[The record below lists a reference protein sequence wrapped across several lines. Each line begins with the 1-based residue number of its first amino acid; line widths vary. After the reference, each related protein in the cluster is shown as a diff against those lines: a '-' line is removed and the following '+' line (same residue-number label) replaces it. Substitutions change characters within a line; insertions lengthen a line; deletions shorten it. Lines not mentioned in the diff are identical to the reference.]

1 MTNDR
6 KHLQSEGKEERDRE
20 VFTAAADG
28 LIIID
33 LESGLVI
40 DANPVACAMHAY
52 SRSEFSGLHP
62 ERFIH
67 PGSLKTFKKH
77 LRTFRPGGVFTAQVL
92 HMRGDGTTF
101 HAEWRA
107 TEFTSQHRSCLLG
120 IVRDVSERIKSEQ
133 QLQKRIKSRTREQ
146 FTLLEISHTLASTLE
161 LQPELILDQLRG
173 IIQYTNAVLFGLDDS
188 TLTAMAVRRG
198 TGTSPGRAPRELEL
212 SVPFQV
218 RLDGPEVLAA
228 LFNGH
233 RPIRL
238 ADIWSS
244 DPKAVFLQTLL
255 NGTAAVLLEGMQS
268 WMWVPL
274 AVRGRVIGGLGVAHT
289 RRNFFTAHHAALAL
303 SMADQVAITMVNAGL
318 YEKSRVLA
326 ALQERQ
332 RLAQNLHDAV
342 NQSLFSAG
350 LIAEVLPRLWDRDQ
364 VTARQSLEDLR
375 RLTRGAQA
383 EMRALLA
390 ELRPSVLTDS
400 SLGDL
405 LRQLANAF
413 TGRTNIPVSL
423 NIPGE
428 HILPP
433 EIQVAF
439 YRICQESLNNI
450 ARHAGA
456 SHVVIDL
463 QHDTEVGTSVS
474 SVSDVGTPK
483 EIQVRSTELHI
494 RDNGHG
500 FDTAEITSPGHYGLS
515 MMRERAE
522 AMGARLNFTSHP
534 GQGTDIYLRWP
545 GTSKQEA

>member
-1 MTNDR
+1 MTKDRNHPQADEKDEQDR
-6 KHLQSEGKEERDRE
+6 K

-28 LIIID
+28 LMIID

-40 DANPVACAMHAY
+40 EANPVACAMHAY
-52 SRSEFSGLHP
+52 THDEFTGLLP
-62 ERFIH
+62 EKFIH

-77 LRTFRPGGVFTAQVL
+77 LQTFQPGGVFAAQVL

-107 TEFTSQHRSCLLG
+107 TEFTCQHRSCLLG
-120 IVRDVSERIKSEQ
+120 IVRDISRRIRSEQ
-133 QLQKRIKSRTREQ
+133 QLQKRIKTRTREQ
-146 FTLLEISHTLASTLE
+146 FTLLAISHTLASTLE

-188 TLTAMAVRRG
+188 TLTAMAVRL
-198 TGTSPGRAPRELEL
+198 SPGASTGHVPREMEI

-218 RLDGPEVLAA
+218 HLDGPETLAA

-233 RPIRL
+233 RPIRI

-244 DPKAVFLQTLL
+244 DPRAEFLHALL

-428 HILPP
+428 QILPP
-433 EIQVAF
+433 EIQVVF
-439 YRICQESLNNI
+439 YRICQEALNNI

-463 QHDTEVGTSVS
+463 HHDT
-474 SVSDVGTPK
+474 
-483 EIQVRSTELHI
+483 
-494 RDNGHG
+494 
-500 FDTAEITSPGHYGLS
+500 
-515 MMRERAE
+515 
-522 AMGARLNFTSHP
+522 RL
-534 GQGTDIYLRWP
+534 
-545 GTSKQEA
+545 SKQFRPFQPWAHPKRARSSRPNYTSGMMVTVLIRQKSLRPDITG